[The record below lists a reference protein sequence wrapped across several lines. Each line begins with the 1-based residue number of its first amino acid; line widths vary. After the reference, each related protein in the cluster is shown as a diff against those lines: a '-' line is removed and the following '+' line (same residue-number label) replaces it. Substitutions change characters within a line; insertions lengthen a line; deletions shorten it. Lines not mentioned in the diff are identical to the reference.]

1 LRDQLLPYI
10 HIGPLEIPTFGLLM
24 VLAFAAA
31 YFALEGEI
39 KRRKLAFTAA
49 DRALEQEGKR
59 RKLMKLDPYTIVAV
73 VAFAGILGAK
83 IWHVIDTPADRLN
96 AETFRSLGALLG
108 WFRGGFAWF
117 GGFVAGIA
125 ALLIIAR
132 RNGVNMLT
140 MLDISSFAAAVGY
153 AVGRIGCLISG
164 DGDYGSPTSLP
175 WGMSFP
181 NGIVPTTERVHPTPV
196 YEFLASVV
204 IFWILWRIGG
214 RWLNDKAHIGK
225 LFGVY
230 LLLSGVARYLVEI
243 IRINPRV
250 LWGLTNAQLA
260 SIAYVIVAAFLL
272 LRTPRIASA
281 NRTRRSSQSAA

>member
-1 LRDQLLPYI
+1 
-10 HIGPLEIPTFGLLM
+10 M
-24 VLAFAAA
+24 VLAFAAS

-96 AETFRSLGALLG
+96 AETFRSLGALLS

-125 ALLIIAR
+125 ALLIIAQ

-140 MLDISSFAAAVGY
+140 MLDISSSAAAVGY
-153 AVGRIGCLISG
+153 AVGRIGYLISG
-164 DGDYGSPTSLP
+164 DGDYGMPTHLP
-175 WGMSFP
+175 
-181 NGIVPTTERVHPTPV
+181 
-196 YEFLASVV
+196 
-204 IFWILWRIGG
+204 
-214 RWLNDKAHIGK
+214 
-225 LFGVY
+225 
-230 LLLSGVARYLVEI
+230 
-243 IRINPRV
+243 
-250 LWGLTNAQLA
+250 
-260 SIAYVIVAAFLL
+260 
-272 LRTPRIASA
+272 
-281 NRTRRSSQSAA
+281 